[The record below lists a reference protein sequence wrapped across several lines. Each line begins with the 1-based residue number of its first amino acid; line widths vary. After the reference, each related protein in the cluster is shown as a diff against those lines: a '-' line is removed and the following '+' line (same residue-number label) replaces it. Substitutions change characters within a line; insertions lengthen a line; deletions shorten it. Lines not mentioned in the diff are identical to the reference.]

1 MKLFLST
8 ILLVII
14 SNSVIIAQK
23 WQNVSPAGYNY
34 FSAASFINDKEG
46 WVFAR
51 YGEWPNDHCDLV
63 HTTNG
68 AISFTPI
75 FSFPDTSKCFFL
87 QMVDPLNGFAR
98 IDLDWPSNEK
108 YLWATYDGGNTWV
121 DISDTSLMN
130 PGNQLYGRYS
140 YYFLDKNTGFVGA
153 ANSIY
158 KTSDGGLS
166 WVKTVTPTFIDSASS
181 NMYHPNKLFFYNE
194 KYGWAVNSLS
204 YGNGF
209 VLKTI
214 DGGQSWAVCKPITG
228 ELYNIHF
235 ADSLH
240 GGATGGNWSDGLV
253 MFTENNFDTISHF
266 YKNVWQQI
274 PDGLFHQNDTTIWMS
289 GWPAVIYKSTDGGTS
304 FIEYDTSFA
313 TDNQTDWIH
322 EFQFFDSTGY
332 AFANSFL
339 LRLVDTLHTAL
350 IKQTSVFN
358 NIKIVPNPVEN
369 SCWIF
374 FNSGYAA
381 NSTIEV
387 YSINGKLII
396 KREQFINTGKNE
408 FLLDISKLEPGIYLL
423 SIKNNSNMYF
433 SRLIKQP

>member
-8 ILLVII
+8 ILLILI
-14 SNSVIIAQK
+14 FNSVIIAQK

-34 FSAASFINDKEG
+34 FSTASFINDKEG
-46 WVFAR
+46 WICAR
-51 YGEWPNDHCDLV
+51 YGEWPNLYTDLV
-63 HTTNG
+63 RTTNG

-75 FSFPDTSKCFFL
+75 FSFPDTSECVFL
-87 QMVDPLNGFAR
+87 QMVDSLNGFSR

-289 GWPAVIYKSTDGGTS
+289 GYPAVIYKSTDGGAS
-304 FIEYDTSFA
+304 FIEYDTTYA
-313 TDNQTDWIH
+313 TNNQTEWLHD
-322 EFQFFDSTGY
+322 FQFFDSTGY
-332 AFANSFL
+332 AFAYSFIL
-339 LRLVDTLHTAL
+339 KMVDTLHT
-350 IKQTSVFN
+350 SVNPLVQIN
-358 NIKIVPNPVEN
+358 NIRITPNPAKNNCSISLVSESAGN
-369 SCWIF
+369 S
-374 FNSGYAA
+374 A
-381 NSTIEV
+381 V
-387 YSINGKLII
+387 QLYSVDGVLVL
-396 KREQFINTGKNE
+396 NTERYLHMGKNE
-408 FLLDISKLEPGIYLL
+408 LLLDISNLKPGMYI
-423 SIKNNSNMYF
+423 IKISNNSNTYL
-433 SRLIKQP
+433 SRLIKQS